1 MIKKSENWRPQS
13 RLHLSQQIN
22 QQNTKTRM
30 QKASIFWLLICVPL
44 WLNAQTYLLHP
55 SKGKVNFTIK
65 NLGIEVDGNFS
76 SVKGQLNINPRSGH
90 PEFLFGEVE
99 VNSIETGIAMRDR
112 HLLKSDYF
120 NAARHPNIKFR
131 SESINSSGK
140 VWQIKGFKEMKF
152 DLEDFEI
159 VIKEKIK
166 IIIVFFIFSNGY
178 L

>member
-1 MIKKSENWRPQS
+1 
-13 RLHLSQQIN
+13 
-22 QQNTKTRM
+22 M
-30 QKASIFWLLICVPL
+30 QKASIFGLLICVPL

-55 SKGKVNFTIK
+55 SKSKVNFTIK

-140 VWQIKGFKEMKF
+140 VWQIKGWLSMKGISRPIQIQA
-152 DLEDFEI
+152 EI
-159 VIKEKIK
+159 TKTG
-166 IIIVFFIFSNGY
+166 NGY
-178 L
+178 LLKSKFSIRRSSFNIGDSALLSEDVNIDLNLSFTP